1 MGWTNNGKK
10 LLLLSLNYSNLQSLL
25 TNMTLVD
32 MENNNRQ
39 IYNYAGNYNSGGAAI
54 FGSFVCTSNSSGY
67 DIFRIAIGSGDTAV
81 TENDYALDNQIAY
94 TNIYQTGQQPYPMT
108 SLMVAHW
115 GPEAIDPED
124 GKPYIEYSI
133 TGKNTTSDPIE
144 IKEIGLQRQLKHT
157 NGNNNVNYAWFLLWR
172 EVLDTP
178 IRVAV
183 GGTYEIKL
191 RFKI

>member
-10 LLLLSLNYSNLQSLL
+10 LLLLSLNYNNLQSLL
-25 TNMTLVD
+25 TNMILVD
-32 MENNNRQ
+32 VGNNNRQ
-39 IYNYAGNYNSGGAAI
+39 IYNYSSDYTNGGQTV
-54 FGSFVCTSNSSGY
+54 FGSFIEYIDSNY
-67 DIFRIAIGSGDTAV
+67 DVFRISIGSGNTAA
-81 TENDYALDNQIAY
+81 TENDYELDNQIAS
-94 TNIYQTGQQPYPMT
+94 TNVFYTGQQPYPMT

-144 IKEIGLQRQLKHT
+144 IKEIGLKRKLAY
-157 NGNNNVNYAWFLLWR
+157 GNNPTYAWFLLWR

-178 IRVAV
+178 ITVAV